1 MPKKTDWS
9 NDRIITIYNSL
20 RAGRPTAE
28 IARQIGVNPQALY
41 NYLKRDDNET
51 IMQGLQ
57 LREEWREQH
66 PLKKK
71 RVVGFISENM
81 EKAVQE
87 QNGMSSYEVSKRN
100 MAEFYADEI
109 QLVKSGRGDE
119 VDGTVK
125 SLLVRYALIPKPVR
139 EAGRL

>member
-9 NDRIITIYNSL
+9 NDRIITIYHSL

-41 NYLKRDDNET
+41 SFLKLDDNET

-66 PLKKK
+66 PPKKK

-81 EKAVQE
+81 EKMVQE
-87 QNGMSSYEVSKRN
+87 QNGMSSYELSKRN
-100 MAEFYADEI
+100 MSEYYSREI
-109 QLVKSGRGDE
+109 ELVKSGRGDE

-125 SLLVRYALIPKPVR
+125 TVLNRYKLTRSKTGPK
-139 EAGRL
+139 AI